1 MQFLSLSS
9 RRGDRF
15 SDAEFAALVD
25 AEIAQARALYADG
38 FIRQIWHRGDVPGAC
53 ILLEADSLEQ
63 ASERLRTLPLIRAGM
78 LEVSIVPLVPYAGFS
93 PRLDRQPVQAMA
105 APRSQPSLIDP
116 GAPVTSRGRGD
127 HG

>member
-1 MQFLSLSS
+1 MQFLSLS
-9 RRGDRF
+9 RRRADRF

-38 FIRQIWHRGDVPGAC
+38 FIRQIWHRSDVPGAC

-63 ASERLRTLPLIRAGM
+63 AGARLHTLPMIRAGM

-93 PRLDRQPVQAMA
+93 PGKGLPDAV
-105 APRSQPSLIDP
+105 LIDD
-116 GAPVTSRGRGD
+116 GS
-127 HG
+127 